1 MYRSRILP
9 ARNNDVFTQTH
20 TPHTHAHIPHMHTHT
35 YSCTSVTA
43 FTVTASCCVWW
54 SEVCKPFLT
63 SARLD
68 IRLLSQI
75 RSLCEAARRP
85 GCGVRT
91 PELSA
96 EQPLSCRSCAS
107 QPLTCACVT
116 LKDPP
121 RSGSL
126 DPRGR
131 HTYWWDSVVKLPV
144 IKVTPGCIPPQHE
157 LTPLHTPVLII
168 PMCTSWSHWQ
178 IISASFLNPTLN
190 CLPIYLFASVFA
202 FLIEV

>member
-1 MYRSRILP
+1 M
-9 ARNNDVFTQTH
+9 
-20 TPHTHAHIPHMHTHT
+20 
-35 YSCTSVTA
+35 
-43 FTVTASCCVWW
+43 WW
-54 SEVCKPFLT
+54 SEVCKPFLIG
-63 SARLD
+63 ARLD
-68 IRLLSQI
+68 IRSLSQI

-131 HTYWWDSVVKLPV
+131 HTYWWDGVVKLPV

-157 LTPLHTPVLII
+157 LDTSPHP
-168 PMCTSWSHWQ
+168 CTCYSD
-178 IISASFLNPTLN
+178 AYFLVSLTNHICFFLKLYTELSP
-190 CLPIYLFASVFA
+190 YLFICLCICFFNWGLVYFQCHVSFR
-202 FLIEV
+202 L